1 MNHPAI
7 KSRVHNWKLSP
18 SDFAFLWEECRRC
31 FYLKVAQD
39 FKRPSTPMPKIFTT
53 IDQLMKQR
61 FVGRRTDEVV
71 AGLPGGVFEYGE
83 HWVESLLLAVPG
95 HAASCFIRGKFDT
108 VIRFDDGGFGVVDFK
123 TSARNSE
130 HIPLYARQLHAYACA
145 LEQAAPGRLALSPVR
160 RLGLL
165 VYEPDAFEH
174 QTAGA
179 DRLSG
184 TLSWIEIP
192 RENGGFM
199 DFLGEVLEVLE
210 QPVPPAGSASCPWCA
225 HRDTARR
232 TGL

>member
-1 MNHPAI
+1 MNHPAS

-31 FYLKVAQD
+31 FYLKVVSD

-61 FVGRRTDEVV
+61 FAGQRTDAII
-71 AGLPGGVFEYGE
+71 AGLPGGVFEYSE
-83 HWVESLLLAVPG
+83 HWVESRPVAIPG
-95 HAASCFIRGKFDT
+95 QAPTCFIRGKFDT
-108 VIRFDDGGFGVVDFK
+108 VVRFDDGGFGVVDFK

-160 RLGLL
+160 QLGLL
-165 VYEPDAFEH
+165 VYEPKAFEH

-179 DRLSG
+179 CSLSG
-184 TLSWIEIP
+184 SLSWIEIP
-192 RENGGFM
+192 RDNGGFM
-199 DFLGEVLEVLE
+199 DFLGEVLEVLD
-210 QPVPPAGSASCPWCA
+210 QPAPPAGSASCPWCA